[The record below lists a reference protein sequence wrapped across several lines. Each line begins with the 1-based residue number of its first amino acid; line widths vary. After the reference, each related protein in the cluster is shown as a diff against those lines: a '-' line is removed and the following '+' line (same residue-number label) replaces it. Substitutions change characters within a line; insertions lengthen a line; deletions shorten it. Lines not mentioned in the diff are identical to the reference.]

1 MARKLTGPDKTAIL
15 LMTLGEDMAAEV
27 MRNLDPK
34 DIRKIGGMIARLTDV
49 PEEDVAVVLQEFSD
63 QAAKGMGLSVE
74 GKEYIQSVLTKA
86 LGKDKATRVL
96 ETLSAAE
103 EGGLES
109 LKWMDPKAIAT
120 MIRGEH
126 PQTIALILSN
136 LDTDQSGQIVRQ
148 LPANI
153 RSDVM
158 LRMATMDEIPP
169 GVLKEVSEVLQDE
182 MKRVGSA
189 SGMKVGGA
197 KVVAD
202 ILNSLDHASEE
213 AVLSSIAQNHPELA
227 DQIRQMMFVFEDLAK
242 LDDRAM
248 QQLLKEIPKEAL
260 GLALKAAK
268 DEVKEKFFKN
278 MSGRAVEILKEDMDA
293 KGPVKL
299 SEVEKSQQAI
309 LKIAQKLAE
318 EGKIVLGGKG
328 DADALV

>member
-27 MRNLDPK
+27 MKTLDPK
-34 DIRKIGGMIARLTDV
+34 DIRKIGAMIARLTDV
-49 PEEDVAVVLQEFSD
+49 PEEDVAQVLQEFTD
-63 QAAKGMGLSVE
+63 QAGKGMGLSLE
-74 GKEYIQSVLTKA
+74 GKDYIQSVLTKA
-86 LGKDKATRVL
+86 LGKDRATRVL

-109 LKWMDPKAIAT
+109 LKWMDPKSIAGL
-120 MIRGEH
+120 IRGEH
-126 PQTIALILSN
+126 PQTVALILSN
-136 LDTDQSGQIVRQ
+136 LDSDQSGQIVRH
-148 LPANI
+148 LPANM

-158 LRMATMDEIPP
+158 LRMATIEEIPP

-182 MKRVGSA
+182 MKRVGTA
-189 SGMKVGGA
+189 GGVKVGGA
-197 KVVAD
+197 KMVAD
-202 ILNSLDHASEE
+202 ILNRLDHASEE
-213 AVLSSIAQNHPELA
+213 AVLTSIAQNNPDLA
-227 DQIRQMMFVFEDLAK
+227 EQIRQMMFVFEDLAK

-248 QQLLKEIPKEAL
+248 QQVLKEIPKEAL

-268 DEVKEKFFKN
+268 DEIKDKFFKN
-278 MSGRAVEILKEDMDA
+278 MSSRAVEILKEDMEA

-299 SEVEKSQQAI
+299 SEVEKAQQSI

-328 DADALV
+328 DTDELV